1 MTDLNVP
8 YYNEVQREIKS
19 INDSQATNLNKN
31 DIAFIG
37 VIAGLQILR
46 QWLSRNKI
54 INRQRLDD
62 QEAARLT
69 KHNTV
74 VEKVTRNKNYGEWIL
89 GPTSYDAI
97 VRVSDNI
104 ERTGVS
110 GVNHRYK
117 TLAHDSL
124 IGLLVGPI
132 NLISESIT
140 YSSGEGLLPFQISKA
155 IPIDP
160 SNAATGYQIGHKITF
175 TQTLG
180 DTVAYI
186 KDDKA
191 ILPAAIVKH
200 LLHLASDMSTTQG
213 LVIPGLTALPN
224 VGDLKADGMNRWLLD
239 NQFDAVWF
247 ANIGAQYGL
256 AELINSISRVTYSF
270 VSFYNKDIS
279 KEIIRRK
286 TDKVIAIA
294 NSISTS
300 TDIMRAFIR
309 GSADPIA
316 ALRELDWGGLIA
328 TIKWIFSSEEF
339 KEDVQNIDK
348 IWNQIS
354 FGMTH
359 SIAQLED
366 EFQKQLTVIDKK
378 YVQIL
383 EDMKKEYAY
392 YAKLQSDATNWNQ
405 ESSSQVKSSI
415 KFAEHNGVKNILRT
429 KKDRDNFFNN

>member
-8 YYNEVQREIKS
+8 YYNEVQKEIKA
-19 INDSQATNLNKN
+19 INESQATNLNKN
-31 DIAFIG
+31 DIVFIS

-46 QWLSRNKI
+46 QWISRNKI
-54 INRQRLDD
+54 INRQRLND

-74 VEKVTRNKNYGEWIL
+74 VEKVTKNKNYGEWIL
-89 GPTSYDAI
+89 GPTTYDAI
-97 VRVSDNI
+97 VRASDSI

-117 TLAHDSL
+117 TLAHDPL
-124 IGLLVGPI
+124 IGLFIGPI
-132 NLISESIT
+132 NLIGESIT
-140 YSSGEGLLPFQISKA
+140 YSGRESLLPFQTSKA
-155 IPIDP
+155 IPIDQN
-160 SNAATGYQIGHKITF
+160 NAATGYQIGQKITF
-175 TQTLG
+175 TQTVV
-180 DTVAYI
+180 DSVAYI

-191 ILPAAIVKH
+191 ILPAAIIKH
-200 LLHLASDMSTTQG
+200 LLHLASDMGTTQG

-224 VGDLKADGMNRWLLD
+224 MGDLKADNVNQWLLA

-247 ANIGAQYGL
+247 ANVGVQYGL
-256 AELINSISRVTYSF
+256 AELINTISGITYSF
-270 VSFYNKDIS
+270 LSFYNKNIS

-286 TDKVIAIA
+286 TDKVLAIA

-300 TDIMRAFIR
+300 TDIMRAFIN
-309 GSADPIA
+309 GSVDPIR
-316 ALRELDWGGLIA
+316 ALRELDWGGLLA
-328 TIKWIFSSEEF
+328 TIKRIFSSEEF
-339 KEDVQNIDK
+339 KEDIQNVDK
-348 IWNQIS
+348 IWNQIY

-359 SIAQLED
+359 SAAQLED
-366 EFQKQLTVIDKK
+366 EFQKQLVVIDRK

-383 EDMKKEYAY
+383 ENMKKEYAY

-405 ESSSQVKSSI
+405 DSSSQVKSSI

-429 KKDRDNFFNN
+429 KSDRDNFFKN